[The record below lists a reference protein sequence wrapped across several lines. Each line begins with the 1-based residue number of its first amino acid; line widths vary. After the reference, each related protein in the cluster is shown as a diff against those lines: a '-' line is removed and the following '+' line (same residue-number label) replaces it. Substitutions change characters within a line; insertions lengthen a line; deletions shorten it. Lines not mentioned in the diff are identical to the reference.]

1 MADRIQQ
8 RRDSAARWAQY
19 NPVLLEGEVGYVTDD
34 PNQYKIG
41 DGVHAWNDLPLR
53 GFDGTLVHTLGTS
66 ETAAMSQKGITQ
78 SLQTENFYRFF
89 SLREGAPDFDPVNLE
104 FWGAVVDVRV
114 KNVTDESWVY
124 DVGYYNNMDDNPT
137 YAHKLQFVRMK
148 KDGTTIQTSELI
160 STGWTGEGVSSI
172 TASVFGVEIEL
183 TINHNLLSERLYTP
197 SNQSSVSLFYGY
209 SYINPRHYHFVPEET
224 LMDYYNNKGKDY
236 PFVWA
241 DDTAIA
247 LKNKINSLIL
257 YSNVRASKKMLDKYD
272 IFVGYIYR
280 ADSGEAT
287 GYKNSFIVY
296 FVNKETSLYR
306 NVTIYDDRLNL
317 GNTGLII
324 IDAKVDSPYSDGS
337 CFVKLVIDGQENSA
351 YASEPFVNFAK
362 ITNYTVRLNEDCYE
376 YEYEYEGGFL
386 DNSGKDYPIFY
397 DISESERQQVEPTI
411 EKVNRLVL
419 GAKIVRS
426 VDYPNIKAALA
437 FVNRT
442 STTDG
447 QWDNVLQFF
456 LFDGEDEIGLFSV
469 KNTGI
474 AIGNTGIKTFSFY
487 IAAYKVQI
495 NLTLDLSQ
503 DTGYPILMNGSSL
516 LYKKVFFE
524 DTCYEPLDANVDG
537 YVSSSVSD
545 SEFFNYEANSGKD
558 YPMEFTEDAPPRDGS
573 GGSTLGLH
581 LNNVLKNIRVFTE
594 DVEKANKWS
603 YELSYINRTADNT
616 GAYPNT
622 FGFTRR
628 NRETK
633 AIDTTHYEKQ
643 IDALLNGETDFEYV
657 WEIDGDIVIFTLD
670 CSKAPVGTTL
680 MISNYP
686 LSERPNTYSER
697 QWLSK
702 KQYFYMGKIPKITGI
717 VNPMSIL
724 NVSVEG
730 EIVYVAAK
738 ISRTTDIIYQFQKCM
753 FNSLFTFYRV
763 GFVENNNTYPNVL
776 NRNSVTWVN
785 VATSDNI
792 GPISIEGAGWCGA
805 NHSWKEQGTVHTAKN
820 DSFFIYCDGKQLND
834 GDNVYTDKLE
844 IRVKNTIYNPL
855 IEPEE
860 EADILSSP
868 LCEEY
873 VVYRVSGNSIYVIL
887 NHKFV
892 NEEQVTI
899 SNYYGMQSM
908 FSNENKLLTPNGQFQ
923 DWSDVVEGSSFT
935 KGNYSKF
942 NRFIE
947 NNDTNGT
954 FQSTY
959 LMSYGIGDHSE
970 ISDESFIFSKSSG
983 KSYHHLI
990 GSKVYTNGMTHTWAG
1005 LYSWFKTPIIND
1017 DSLFVYEGSIDGKD
1031 IVFID
1036 IKKAFTGKVVLPAKY
1051 VLKDFS
1057 TIQKDDSVTI
1067 GETVDVDGFSVS
1079 TETFGTVILEF

>member
-1 MADRIQQ
+1 
-8 RRDSAARWAQY
+8 
-19 NPVLLEGEVGYVTDD
+19 
-34 PNQYKIG
+34 
-41 DGVHAWNDLPLR
+41 
-53 GFDGTLVHTLGTS
+53 
-66 ETAAMSQKGITQ
+66 MS
-78 SLQTENFYRFF
+78 
-89 SLREGAPDFDPVNLE
+89 
-104 FWGAVVDVRV
+104 
-114 KNVTDESWVY
+114 
-124 DVGYYNNMDDNPT
+124 
-137 YAHKLQFVRMK
+137 K
-148 KDGTTIQTSELI
+148 KY
-160 STGWTGEGVSSI
+160 
-172 TASVFGVEIEL
+172 
-183 TINHNLLSERLYTP
+183 YTP
-197 SNQSSVSLFYGY
+197 SNQSSTSLYYGY
-209 SYINPRHYHFVPEET
+209 SYINPLHYHFLTET
-224 LMDYYNNKGKDY
+224 LLDYYHNKGLDY
-236 PFVWA
+236 PFIW
-241 DDTAIA
+241 DDSTSDA
-247 LKNKINSLIL
+247 LKNKVNSLIL
-257 YSNVRASKKMLDKYD
+257 YSKVKAPKKTLDKYAVL
-272 IFVGYIYR
+272 VGYVYR
-280 ADSGEAT
+280 ANSGET
-287 GYKNSFIVY
+287 GSGFKNSFLVY
-296 FVNKETSLYR
+296 FIDRETPTRYR
-306 NVTIYDDRLNL
+306 NVTVYADELNL
-317 GNTGLII
+317 SNTGLIVLN
-324 IDAKVDSPYSDGS
+324 AEVKNPFDGS
-337 CFVKLVIDGQENSA
+337 NCFIKLVIDGQENSI
-351 YASEPFVNFAK
+351 YGSNQFVNFANLS
-362 ITNYTVRLNEDCYE
+362 NYTVRLNEDCYE
-376 YEYEYEGGFL
+376 YEYEYDGGFL
-386 DNSGKDYPIFY
+386 DNSGKDYPLFY
-397 DISESERQQVEPTI
+397 DVSEDDRTTELSTI
-411 EKVNRLVL
+411 TKLNALIL
-419 GAKIVRS
+419 GAKIIRS
-426 VDYPNIKAALA
+426 VDYPNIRVALTY
-437 FVNRT
+437 VNRT

-456 LFDGEDEIGLFSV
+456 LFDGEDELNTFSV
-469 KNTGI
+469 KNSDI
-474 AIGNTGIKTFSFY
+474 AIGNTGVKNFHFY
-487 IAAYKVQI
+487 IARYKVQI

-503 DTGYPILMNGSSL
+503 DAGYPILMNSSGGSL

-524 DTCYEPLDANVDG
+524 DTCYEPLDDNVNG
-537 YVSSSVSD
+537 YVRSSSSSS
-545 SEFFNYEANSGKD
+545 SEFFNYDVNLGKD

-603 YELSYINRTADNT
+603 YELSYINRTANNT

-633 AIDTTHYEKQ
+633 AIDTTHYEQQ
-643 IDALLNGETDFEYV
+643 IDALLNGETDYEYV

-670 CSKAPVGTTL
+670 CSKAPVGTALT
-680 MISNYP
+680 ISNYP
-686 LSERPNTYSER
+686 LSQRPNSYSER

-702 KQYFYMGKIPKITGI
+702 KQYFYMGKIPEITGI

-730 EIVYVAAK
+730 DVVYVASK
-738 ISRTTDIIYQFQKCM
+738 VSRTTDIIYQFQKCM

-763 GFVENNNTYPNVL
+763 GFVENNNAYPNAL

-820 DSFFIYCDGKQLND
+820 DNFFIYCDGKQLND
-834 GDNVYTDKLE
+834 GDNVYTSKLE

-899 SNYYGMQSM
+899 ATYYGMQSM

-923 DWSDVVEGSSFT
+923 DWSDVVEGISF
-935 KGNYSKF
+935 KKEDYPKF

-970 ISDESFIFSKSSG
+970 ISDALAIFSKSSG
-983 KSYHHLI
+983 KAYHHII
-990 GSKVYTNGMTHTWAG
+990 GSKVYTNGMTHNWAG

-1017 DSLFVYEGSIDGKD
+1017 DNLFVYEGSLDGKD

-1067 GETVDVDGFSVS
+1067 GETVDVDGFSIS